1 MFFLLE
7 YMERY
12 KPRNEYWSATNQM
25 PTPNRYTYPSPNYNI
40 YCFKLLKDITLY
52 IV

>member
-1 MFFLLE
+1 MLFLSV

-12 KPRNEYWSATNQM
+12 KLTDEYYSAVK
-25 PTPNRYTYPSPNYNI
+25 TPNRYTYPSPNYNI
-40 YCFKLLKDITLY
+40 YCFKLLKDTTLY